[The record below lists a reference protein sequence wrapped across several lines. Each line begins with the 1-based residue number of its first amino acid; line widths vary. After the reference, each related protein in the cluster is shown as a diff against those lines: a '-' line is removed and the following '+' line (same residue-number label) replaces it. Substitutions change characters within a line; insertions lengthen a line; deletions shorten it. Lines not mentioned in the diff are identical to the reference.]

1 MDVNKELQAV
11 ACASQDL
18 VLMDDATINKI
29 LYALADRIDRC
40 TDEILSANAIDLQ
53 AMDPADPK
61 YDRLKL
67 TEERLNGIASD
78 IRNVAMLPSPLNRV
92 MEETVR
98 PNGLLIKKISVPFGV
113 IGVIYEA
120 RPNVTFDVFSL
131 CFKSGNA
138 CVLKG
143 GHEADCSNK
152 AIMALIHQVLS
163 EFNVNTHVAVLL
175 PSDRQTTEMLLH
187 ARGMVDVIIPRGSSR
202 LITYVRQE
210 ATVPVIETGAGIC
223 HAYFDKHTDD
233 FYNLL
238 SLKMPNWKQVKEN
251 FELKLLSL

>member
-92 MEETVR
+92 MEEFYAHR
-98 PNGLLIKKISVPFGV
+98 PSAAGEKLKELLGHTPLEVFMGAIVGIVVSYV
-113 IGVIYEA
+113 I
-120 RPNVTFDVFSL
+120 
-131 CFKSGNA
+131 
-138 CVLKG
+138 
-143 GHEADCSNK
+143 H
-152 AIMALIHQVLS
+152 
-163 EFNVNTHVAVLL
+163 
-175 PSDRQTTEMLLH
+175 
-187 ARGMVDVIIPRGSSR
+187 
-202 LITYVRQE
+202 
-210 ATVPVIETGAGIC
+210 
-223 HAYFDKHTDD
+223 
-233 FYNLL
+233 FYIL
-238 SLKMPNWKQVKEN
+238 Q
-251 FELKLLSL
+251 

>member
-120 RPNVTFDVFSL
+120 RPNVTFDVFS
-131 CFKSGNA
+131 
-138 CVLKG
+138 
-143 GHEADCSNK
+143 
-152 AIMALIHQVLS
+152 HQS
-163 EFNVNTHVAVLL
+163 F
-175 PSDRQTTEMLLH
+175 S
-187 ARGMVDVIIPRGSSR
+187 
-202 LITYVRQE
+202 
-210 ATVPVIETGAGIC
+210 TGE
-223 HAYFDKHTDD
+223 DD
-233 FYNLL
+233 
-238 SLKMPNWKQVKEN
+238 
-251 FELKLLSL
+251 